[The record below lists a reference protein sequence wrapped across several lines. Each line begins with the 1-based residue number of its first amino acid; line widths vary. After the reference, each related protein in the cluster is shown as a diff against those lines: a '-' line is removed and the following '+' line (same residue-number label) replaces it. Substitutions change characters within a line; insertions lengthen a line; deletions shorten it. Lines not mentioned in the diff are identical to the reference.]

1 MTAKIAIVRPN
12 TTLQKLDYY
21 NSQELG
27 LAIALSKRG
36 YDVDVVSVSATDEI
50 ERVEV
55 SPSESQ
61 GGRVRRITIP
71 YRTLPIIDLALFN
84 GLKKFLLYE
93 EYDFIHVNEYNEVV
107 TLQIA
112 NYCNRSNTPFVIYQG
127 VYRPMRS
134 KALRLYNFLHK
145 HLLLPTVTKNMC
157 NALAKTTTA
166 EHFLRKQGIEKTKV
180 IPVGL
185 DVGKFTVE
193 NDNQDIIRQMCKS
206 LGDDTIL
213 ITYVGDFSARRNIDL
228 LLDIASLMHEDNVRF
243 LFAGAGALYAH
254 ANCRIEQEQL
264 ANVYLP
270 GPIAQAQLP
279 PVYSRSDIFLLAS
292 DYEIYGMVLLE
303 AMFFSNAVISTPT
316 AGAIDLVDKS
326 VGVLVE
332 EKSAE
337 TWATQIKHL
346 VSHPAKLKQMQN
358 NAKTLVQQNLTW
370 DSVAENYDNEVLSP
384 SINRINLTK

>member
-1 MTAKIAIVRPN
+1 MTTKIAIIRPN

-27 LAIALSKRG
+27 LAFALSKRG
-36 YDVDVVSVSATDEI
+36 YDVDVVSVSANDEI
-50 ERVEV
+50 ECVEV
-55 SPSESQ
+55 SPFGSQ
-61 GGRVRRITIP
+61 CGRVRRITIP

-84 GLKKFLLYE
+84 GLKNFLSSE
-93 EYDFIHVNEYNEVV
+93 NYDFIHVNEYNEVV
-107 TLQIA
+107 TFQVA

-134 KALRLYNFLHK
+134 KALRLYNFLHR
-145 HLLLPTVTKNMC
+145 HLLLPVVTKNMC

-166 EHFLRKQGIEKTKV
+166 EHFLRKQGIERTKV

-185 DVGKFTVE
+185 DVGKFTE
-193 NDNQDIIRQMCKS
+193 GDDNLDIIRQVSKD
-206 LGDDTIL
+206 LEDDTIL

-228 LLDIASLMHEDNVRF
+228 LLDIASLMHEDNVCF
-243 LFAGAGALYAH
+243 LFAGAGSLYAH
-254 ANCRIEQEQL
+254 AKFRIEQEQL

-270 GPIAQAQLP
+270 GPISQAQLS

-316 AGAIDLVDKS
+316 AGAIDLVDES

-332 EKSAE
+332 EKNAE
-337 TWATQIKHL
+337 EWATQIKHL
-346 VSHPAKLKQMQN
+346 VSHPLKLEQMKQ
-358 NAKTLVQQNLTW
+358 NAKALVYENLTW
-370 DSVAENYDNEVLSP
+370 DSVAENYDNEVLKP

>member
-1 MTAKIAIVRPN
+1 M
-12 TTLQKLDYY
+12 
-21 NSQELG
+21 G
-27 LAIALSKRG
+27 C
-36 YDVDVVSVSATDEI
+36 
-50 ERVEV
+50 RV
-55 SPSESQ
+55 P
-61 GGRVRRITIP
+61 
-71 YRTLPIIDLALFN
+71 D
-84 GLKKFLLYE
+84 
-93 EYDFIHVNEYNEVV
+93 
-107 TLQIA
+107 
-112 NYCNRSNTPFVIYQG
+112 RSN
-127 VYRPMRS
+127 
-134 KALRLYNFLHK
+134 
-145 HLLLPTVTKNMC
+145 
-157 NALAKTTTA
+157 
-166 EHFLRKQGIEKTKV
+166 
-180 IPVGL
+180 
-185 DVGKFTVE
+185 
-193 NDNQDIIRQMCKS
+193 
-206 LGDDTIL
+206 
-213 ITYVGDFSARRNIDL
+213 
-228 LLDIASLMHEDNVRF
+228 
-243 LFAGAGALYAH
+243 
-254 ANCRIEQEQL
+254 
-264 ANVYLP
+264 LP